1 MKKSIKNSEAKS
13 KMSTSLK
20 EISYVCLSR
29 VLNRLDNIDHIKN
42 KETTYCEHF
51 LIASSMGFQMLRG
64 GVCLL
69 VHSVFPNYFESS
81 GSDIIKALYKDL

>member
-1 MKKSIKNSEAKS
+1 
-13 KMSTSLK
+13 MSTNLK
-20 EISYVCLSR
+20 EISHICLSR

-51 LIASSMGFQMLRG
+51 SIASSMGFQMLRG

-81 GSDIIKALYKDL
+81 GSDIIKKLYKDL

>member
-1 MKKSIKNSEAKS
+1 LKKSIKNSEAKS

-20 EISYVCLSR
+20 EISYICLTR
-29 VLNRLDNIDHIKN
+29 VLNRLDNIYHIKS

-51 LIASSMGFQMLRG
+51 LRASSMGIQMLRG

-69 VHSVFPNYFESS
+69 IHSVFPNYFQST
-81 GSDIIKALYKDL
+81 GSDVVKKLHKDL